1 MQSIP
6 HRKQPASKKL
16 VTDGTATYTCAMRG
30 KPESNDP
37 VSQHEIL
44 GMQRKSHILMA
55 FLQALLITIVLLLIT
70 FTLYQGWRERLVE
83 KGRQAG
89 RTELLGIRKNLFLLM
104 GNQEMF
110 TALFGQR
117 LEESLAAG
125 FDVSLAEVSSYLDY
139 LEQIHPSFAFAAI
152 ARENVVVDT
161 YPKQGLHEVG
171 FDLRTLAQYE
181 DHIGYTLQVQQ
192 VTLDGPLDAGGDTS
206 YLVSRYA
213 LHDNNGVWGLLTLH
227 FNFRQILLEAGVE
240 DVREGYTLFFT
251 FVHGSDE
258 QHFDWGEAATTK
270 EEAVV
275 MDLSYSLLQ
284 WRMQIAPQGSW
295 IEFSIPLLL
304 YGVISSLV
312 CISLGVMIY
321 LNQIKF
327 QMIKTRSRT
336 DSLTGLLNRREFEKL
351 LHQTCK
357 EEQAFAVALI
367 DIDNFKEINDTYG
380 HLNGDKALLSLVESL
395 KKHIRMSDGIAR
407 FGGDEFIILFHD
419 CTNAEFC
426 RRLFQAIRH
435 TRVELEGIQVEVV
448 ISMGVALSEEG
459 KQVDALIETAD
470 RRLYRAK
477 LEGKGRICTTG

>member
-1 MQSIP
+1 
-6 HRKQPASKKL
+6 
-16 VTDGTATYTCAMRG
+16 
-30 KPESNDP
+30 
-37 VSQHEIL
+37 
-44 GMQRKSHILMA
+44 MA

-139 LEQIHPSFAFAAI
+139 LEQIHPSFAFATI

-171 FDLRTLAQYE
+171 FDLRALAQYE

-192 VTLDGPLDAGGDTS
+192 VTLDGPLDAGDDTS

-284 WRMQIAPQGSW
+284 WRMQIAPQ
-295 IEFSIPLLL
+295 
-304 YGVISSLV
+304 
-312 CISLGVMIY
+312 
-321 LNQIKF
+321 
-327 QMIKTRSRT
+327 
-336 DSLTGLLNRREFEKL
+336 
-351 LHQTCK
+351 
-357 EEQAFAVALI
+357 
-367 DIDNFKEINDTYG
+367 EIG
-380 HLNGDKALLSLVESL
+380 
-395 KKHIRMSDGIAR
+395 
-407 FGGDEFIILFHD
+407 
-419 CTNAEFC
+419 
-426 RRLFQAIRH
+426 
-435 TRVELEGIQVEVV
+435 
-448 ISMGVALSEEG
+448 
-459 KQVDALIETAD
+459 
-470 RRLYRAK
+470 RAHV
-477 LEGKGRICTTG
+477 